1 MDTAIASAIP
11 QLRDPTRDQVG
22 ILTMNAASNNAKN
35 KQIKR
40 AVILLVLVAVC
51 FYFGFIIATGM
62 KG

>member
-1 MDTAIASAIP
+1 
-11 QLRDPTRDQVG
+11 
-22 ILTMNAASNNAKN
+22 MNAASNNAKN